1 MIEQKWNEAWKFW
14 VDKDSLF
21 VIREDFNNES
31 TETTVETNALTNED
45 IKMPDL
51 SEYERIETN

>member
-1 MIEQKWNEAWKFW
+1 MDESKFW

-31 TETTVETNALTNED
+31 TETTVETNVLTNED